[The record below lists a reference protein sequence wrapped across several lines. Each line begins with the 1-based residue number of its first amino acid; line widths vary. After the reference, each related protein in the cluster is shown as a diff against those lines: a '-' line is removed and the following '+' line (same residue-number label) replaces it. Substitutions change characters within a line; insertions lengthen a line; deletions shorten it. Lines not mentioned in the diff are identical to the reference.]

1 MNLHLPALATLTA
14 LAVAPLL
21 IVAAPASAE
30 PAEGTYAEH
39 VVGCARAGHLDGD
52 HNPGMHHGHSGWTGT
67 CHE

>member
-14 LAVAPLL
+14 LAVAPL
-21 IVAAPASAE
+21 VAAPASAE

-39 VVGCARAGHLDGD
+39 VVACARAGHLDGD